1 MSEEAQKAE
10 KDTISTP
17 GRRGR
22 SSAQRI
28 AKVVAWAAASVGL
41 LLVLLFVGAAWYT
54 TTDDFQRRVKG
65 ELISTLED
73 ATGGRVEVGR
83 IGLSLWHLSVEVN
96 GLVIHGLEGPGEA
109 PYLAAQRVFVRV
121 KITSLFGKKGSPVSV
136 NYLAI
141 EEPQVHLIIDKDG
154 KTNQPVPKKK
164 SQSNEP
170 VTDTLLDLKA
180 EKVLL
185 QNGVALVND
194 RAIPFNVAAKD
205 LNAEVHYIRSSDRY
219 GATIDLKD
227 LETQMQKQP
236 VAKSNLHLEA
246 ELGRD
251 AAELK
256 AFDFHTGESSELKA
270 SGAIDHFANPVW
282 RANVAGSLALKQLV
296 VLAGVEGFDGGSV
309 ELDVAGHSCS
319 VEPAVA
325 QKKPS
330 FFQRELK
337 RKAAQAPLKK
347 TLPPDPA
354 CAKGYL
360 LVGTAK
366 LHDAGFRNQ
375 YVRLHDVN
383 GGAQLHI
390 TPTQLLFSALTGYL
404 PGGGSA
410 KGELKIDNWLG
421 EVAADAPQVSA
432 TVKGATVTAAKTSK
446 AITGTA
452 TVSATPGTLASVP
465 TAHAYLT
472 VVVDKISL
480 HTITEVTAEKYDR
493 LGFDTSVSGPVK
505 AEWGG
510 PAANIADTV
519 QVDAQLTL
527 APVGHGARGDLPVTG
542 QLEGHYDGR
551 SETVLLTKLAANT
564 PESSLT
570 ADGVLGVNLGDPLTR
585 LNVDLAL
592 RNLGEYDQLLKTL
605 GFAGGGKKGA
615 AAIPVELHRS
625 AQFHGTASGGI
636 AKLDVKGHLEANN
649 LDLLLGQIVAQPV
662 VPVKTNVN
670 LLTAAA
676 VTPGTVPGAPAT
688 AAATHVHI
696 DALVAD
702 AEYTPSGLAVAS
714 STITQG
720 TAVLHVAG
728 AFKPRTVY
736 VKRQPTYVWDDGTTI
751 DAKVQLAEAKVQ
763 DVLAIAGQQSIPVTG
778 TIAVDSHVVGTLG
791 NLSGG
796 GTVSLVNG
804 VAYGEPYEAI
814 NIELTAQGKDIE
826 AQRLTLKLHGMTIAG
841 NGGYDLGT
849 KQLHAHVQGNGLQLS
864 KFTTVQ
870 NAKVNADGTLDVVL
884 DAKGTAEQPGLTA
897 SIKATNLVADGKA
910 IGEADLE
917 AHSEGSTVFYKL
929 RSTLVGA
936 QVAADGQTGLTGNFD
951 TKATVTLGG
960 LDLGKA
966 IDLFAPGTMKAQ
978 STIAGVITVSGPA
991 AKPME
996 LTGRAQFSN
1005 FDLGVQ
1011 GLTFRA
1017 AEPLTLSLNR
1027 GVATLDAVHIT
1038 GPDTDLR
1045 LSGTA
1050 QVFGGVNA
1058 KTKQADMMAGRLDI
1072 KATGGVSMALA
1083 HTFDPDLITSG
1094 KVVFAMG
1101 IVGTLGDPALN
1112 GKVEFQKVNLAV
1124 EGIPN
1129 GLSDMNGTLVFTQD
1143 RLSVQTLTATTG
1155 GGQLKLGGFLTYR
1168 NGVYADLTAAG
1179 DAVRVRLYG
1188 LSATANATLRLQGGL
1203 QSAVLSGNILLTRF
1217 GVGADVDFA
1226 AFAGTGGVQA
1236 PPDPSAA
1243 ANKIRLDVKV
1253 ASSPQLDFQNSY
1265 AKLAGNVDLSIRGT
1279 VAEPT
1284 VLGRIQI
1291 TDGSATFAGTKYQL
1305 QRGDVYFTNPVRI
1318 DPTIDLDATARVN
1331 NYDVTVG
1338 LHGTAA
1344 NLKPTYRSEPPLSEA
1359 DVFALLALG
1368 RTQEQAQIYQEQQVQ
1383 AGTDPTTSSLL
1394 GGALNATVSN
1404 RVSKLFGGAGSV
1416 KIDPAFV
1423 GTLGNSSARITVQE
1437 PLSRQLTLTYA
1448 TNVNSSAQQ
1457 LIQVQ
1462 YNLNENA
1469 SIVATRDETG
1479 VFSIVYKIR
1488 RRYR

>member
-1 MSEEAQKAE
+1 MSEEL
-10 KDTISTP
+10 KDPQERAAARDAISTP

-22 SSAQRI
+22 SLAQKV
-28 AKVVAWAAASVGL
+28 AKGMAWLAAAVGL
-41 LLVLLFVGAAWYT
+41 LLVLLFVGAGWYS
-54 TTDDFQRRVKG
+54 TTDDFQRRAKG
-65 ELISTLED
+65 ALISTLED
-73 ATGGRVEVGR
+73 GTGGRVEVGH

-109 PYLAAQRVFVRV
+109 PYLAAQRLFVRV
-121 KITSLFGKKGSPVSV
+121 KIATLFGGKGSPVSV

-141 EEPQVHLIIDKDG
+141 EQPQVHLIIDKDG

-185 QNGVALVND
+185 TNGLALVND

-236 VAKSNLHLEA
+236 VAKSSLHLEA

-256 AFDFHTGESSELKA
+256 AFDFHSGEDSELKA
-270 SGAIDHFANPVW
+270 SGALTHFADPVW
-282 RANVAGSLALKQLV
+282 RANVDGTLALKQLT

-309 ELDVAGHSCS
+309 ELAVGGHSCS
-319 VEPAVA
+319 VAPAEA

-347 TLPPDPA
+347 SLPPDPA
-354 CAKGYL
+354 CEKGYL

-366 LHDAGFRNQ
+366 LHDAGFRND
-375 YVRLHDVN
+375 YVKLHNVN

-432 TVKGATVTAAKTSK
+432 TVKGAAVTAAKTSK
-446 AITGTA
+446 AITGKA
-452 TVSATPGTLASVP
+452 TVSATPPAVASVP
-465 TAHAYLT
+465 SAHAYLT

-480 HTITEVTAEKYDR
+480 HTITEITAGKYDN
-493 LGFDTSVSGPVK
+493 LGFDTSVSGPLK

-510 PAANIADTV
+510 PAANIADSV

-527 APVGHGARGDLPVTG
+527 APVGHGMRGDLPVSG
-542 QLEGHYDGR
+542 QLVGHFDGK
-551 SETVLLTKLAANT
+551 SETVQLTKLAANT

-570 ADGVLGVNLGDPLTR
+570 ANGVLGVSAGDPLTR

-605 GFAGGGKKGA
+605 GVTGGGKKGA
-615 AAIPVELHRS
+615 AAIPVELHGS
-625 AQFHGTASGGI
+625 AQFHGTASGAL

-649 LDLLLGQIVAQPV
+649 LDLLLGQIEAKPV
-662 VPVKTNVN
+662 TPAKASVN

-676 VTPGTVPGAPAT
+676 TQGAVTTPPAPA
-688 AAATHVHI
+688 AETHVHI
-696 DALVAD
+696 DSLVAD

-736 VKRQPTYVWDDGTTI
+736 VKRQPTYVWDDGTSI
-751 DAKVQLAEAKVQ
+751 DAKVQLADAKVQ
-763 DVLAIAGQQSIPVTG
+763 DVLAIAGQQAAIPLTG

-796 GTVSLVNG
+796 GTISMVNG
-804 VAYGEPYEAI
+804 VAYGEPYESVNVA
-814 NIELTAQGKDIE
+814 LTAQGKDIE
-826 AQRLTLKLHGMTIAG
+826 AQTLTLKLHGMTIAG

-849 KQLHAHVQGNGLQLS
+849 KQLHAHLQGDKLQLS

-884 DAKGTAEQPGLTA
+884 DAKGTVEQPGLRA
-897 SIKATNLVADGKA
+897 SIKATNLIADGKS
-910 IGEADLE
+910 IGEATID

-929 RSTLVGA
+929 RSTLIGA
-936 QVAADGQTGLTGNFD
+936 QVAADGQTGLTGDYD
-951 TKATVTLGG
+951 TKATVTIAG
-960 LDLGKA
+960 LDLGKGL
-966 IDLFAPGTMKAQ
+966 DLFAPGTMKAQ

-996 LTGRAQFSN
+996 LTGRAQFTN

-1011 GLTFRA
+1011 GLTFKA
-1017 AEPLTLSLNR
+1017 AEPLTLALSH
-1027 GVATLDAVHIT
+1027 GVATLEDVHIT

-1058 KTKQADMMAGRLDI
+1058 KTKQADMMAGRLDV

-1101 IVGTLGDPALN
+1101 VGGTLGDPALT
-1112 GKVEFQKVNLAV
+1112 GKLEFQKVNLAI

-1129 GLSDMNGTLVFTQD
+1129 GLSDMNGTLMFTQD

-1168 NGVYADLTAAG
+1168 NGVYADLTATG
-1179 DAVRVRLYG
+1179 DAVRR
-1188 LSATANATLRLQGGL
+1188 
-1203 QSAVLSGNILLTRF
+1203 
-1217 GVGADVDFA
+1217 A
-1226 AFAGTGGVQA
+1226 AQWAECHGECES
-1236 PPDPSAA
+1236 SAA
-1243 ANKIRLDVKV
+1243 
-1253 ASSPQLDFQNSY
+1253 
-1265 AKLAGNVDLSIRGT
+1265 GW
-1279 VAEPT
+1279 VAER
-1284 VLGRIQI
+1284 VAEWKRLAYAFWCGRGCGFCSVCRQRWCA
-1291 TDGSATFAGTKYQL
+1291 GSAGPE
-1305 QRGDVYFTNPVRI
+1305 RGGKQDS
-1318 DPTIDLDATARVN
+1318 
-1331 NYDVTVG
+1331 
-1338 LHGTAA
+1338 HGH
-1344 NLKPTYRSEPPLSEA
+1344 
-1359 DVFALLALG
+1359 
-1368 RTQEQAQIYQEQQVQ
+1368 
-1383 AGTDPTTSSLL
+1383 
-1394 GGALNATVSN
+1394 
-1404 RVSKLFGGAGSV
+1404 
-1416 KIDPAFV
+1416 
-1423 GTLGNSSARITVQE
+1423 
-1437 PLSRQLTLTYA
+1437 
-1448 TNVNSSAQQ
+1448 
-1457 LIQVQ
+1457 
-1462 YNLNENA
+1462 
-1469 SIVATRDETG
+1469 
-1479 VFSIVYKIR
+1479 
-1488 RRYR
+1488 